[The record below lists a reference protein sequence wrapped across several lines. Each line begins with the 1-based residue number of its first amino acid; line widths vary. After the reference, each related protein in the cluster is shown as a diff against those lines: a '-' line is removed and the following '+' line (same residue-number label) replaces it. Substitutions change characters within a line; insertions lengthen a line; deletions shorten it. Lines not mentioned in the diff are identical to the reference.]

1 MQGAL
6 TKKQNVFDDFI
17 AAAEYL
23 IREGYTQPQKLAIEG
38 GSNGGLLMGAVV
50 TQRPE
55 LFRAVSSAVGIYDM
69 VRVELDPN
77 GQFNTTEFGTVKDEA
92 QFRALHAYSPYHRV
106 QDGAKYPAMFLP
118 AGANDGRVNP
128 SHSRKMAARLQA
140 ATASDRPIYLLME
153 DTGHGLGTPMSLF
166 IEQVT
171 DDLGFLFDQL
181 GMKWPPASSIPE
193 QQ

>member
-1 MQGAL
+1 MIANLRGGGEFGEEWHQQGAL

-55 LFRAVSSAVGIYDM
+55 LFRAVSSTAGIYDM

-106 QDGAKYPAMFLP
+106 QERGEVSGDVP
-118 AGANDGRVNP
+118 AGGREQQPREPESLAQDGRAVAGRN
-128 SHSRKMAARLQA
+128 RLRSA
-140 ATASDRPIYLLME
+140 DLL
-153 DTGHGLGTPMSLF
+153 
-166 IEQVT
+166 
-171 DDLGFLFDQL
+171 
-181 GMKWPPASSIPE
+181 A
-193 QQ
+193 